1 MPDYDFRAPRLHVE
15 DALGEG
21 AVLAATPEHAN
32 YLMNVMRLG
41 AGDTVLLSTAATANG
56 WPAWPP
62 FPRRNSS
69 LR

>member
-32 YLMNVMRLG
+32 YLRVDG
-41 AGDTVLLSTAATANG
+41 GSVLAIQS
-56 WPAWPP
+56 
-62 FPRRNSS
+62 
-69 LR
+69 